1 MHGVDISLKNP
12 SDGYFL
18 KFRQHGPQTQQES
31 LIITESHRW
40 ATCGPSPTWAIL
52 FSEANSPGIFLTHP
66 FTMVPTF
73 LTGFTLDSQDISVH
87 LVSQKLT
94 PESPKVQILIHAG
107 VSTRETL
114 ETTKLNKQT
123 QITGIHTWQNWCG
136 QLFVQHFDQEVS
148 GACILSDKYNGCV
161 AGVQIPEEWW
171 SSNDTVVY
179 LYYRV
184 TPISNNLE
192 CASTSN
198 SIVPKKPSSNISLD
212 EKRYLTTMPL
222 LLDEEEYKDLKD
234 KHVVISVPTGT
245 YRPGGHFYVPIK
257 LEANSD
263 LQVFAMR

>member
-1 MHGVDISLKNP
+1 MKPIPRHLLDTSIYNGSN
-12 SDGYFL
+12 
-18 KFRQHGPQTQQES
+18 
-31 LIITESHRW
+31 
-40 ATCGPSPTWAIL
+40 IL
-52 FSEANSPGIFLTHP
+52 DR
-66 FTMVPTF
+66 
-73 LTGFTLDSQDISVH
+73 FTLDSQDISVH
-87 LVSQKLT
+87 LVSQKVT

-114 ETTKLNKQT
+114 ANAKLNKQT
-123 QITGIHTWQNWCG
+123 QISGFHTWQNWCG

-171 SSNDTVVY
+171 GSNDTVVH

-198 SIVPKKPSSNISLD
+198 SIVPNKSSSNISVD

-222 LLDEEEYKDLKD
+222 LLDEEEFKDLKD

-245 YRPGGHFYVPIK
+245 YRPGAHFYVPIK